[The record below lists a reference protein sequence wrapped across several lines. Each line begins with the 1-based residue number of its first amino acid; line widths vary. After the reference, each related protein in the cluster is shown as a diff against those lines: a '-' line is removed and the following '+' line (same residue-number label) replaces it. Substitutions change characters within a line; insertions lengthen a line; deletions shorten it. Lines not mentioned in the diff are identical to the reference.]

1 MALILS
7 EEQKLLK
14 DSATEFLA
22 MNAPVEQFRDL
33 RDNNYKAFDKS
44 LWTKIVEMGWTAL
57 TIPEEFDGLEFGYIG
72 LGQILEEMGKNLTKA
87 PLFSSIVLGATALTH
102 SKNQDLKKEWLP
114 QLMEGTKRVTLALDE
129 HTYFDPTAIATT
141 AKSTA
146 NGYTLSGKKTMIIDG
161 ASADAFIVVA
171 NTEEGEVALF
181 MVAADSKGI
190 TLTTD
195 VLLDAGTYATVVFD
209 QVEVAASNRISGVG
223 EGTALLNDIL
233 NTASICLSAEMLG
246 MITEAFGQ
254 TVAYLKEREQFG
266 KRIGTYQALQHRAAI
281 MFSEIE
287 LCKSI
292 VIQALQALDSGADD
306 IDQLASLAK
315 AKLGKTIKLVTN
327 EAMQMHGGIGVTD
340 DVNIGFYFK
349 RARVLQRLFGDYNFH
364 LDRFARL
371 NNY

>member
-33 RDNNYKAFDKS
+33 RDNNYKAFDES

-57 TIPEEFDGLEFGYIG
+57 TIPEEFDGLEFGYVG

-87 PLFSSIVLGATALTH
+87 PLFSSIVLGATALIH

-114 QLMEGTKRVTLALDE
+114 QLMEGTKRITLALDE
-129 HTYFDPTAIATT
+129 HTYFDPTAIATN
-141 AKSTA
+141 AKSTS

-171 NTEEGEVALF
+171 KTEGELVLF

-195 VLLDAGTYATVVFD
+195 VLLDAGTYATVIFD
-209 QVEVAASNRISGVG
+209 QVAIAATDRISGVG
-223 EGTALLNDIL
+223 EGTALLNRIL

-246 MITEAFGQ
+246 MVTEAFGQ

-292 VIQALQALDSGADD
+292 VIQALQALDSDADD
-306 IDQLASLAK
+306 IEQLASLAK

-364 LDRFARL
+364 LDRYARL

>member
-33 RDNNYKAFDKS
+33 RDNNYKAFDES

-57 TIPEEFDGLEFGYIG
+57 TIPEEFDGLEFGYVG

-87 PLFSSIVLGATALTH
+87 PLFSSIVLGANALTH
-102 SKNQDLKKEWLP
+102 SKNQELKKEWLP
-114 QLMEGTKRVTLALDE
+114 QLMEGTKRVALALDE

-171 NTEEGEVALF
+171 KTEDEELALF
-181 MVAADSKGI
+181 IVAADSKGI
-190 TLTTD
+190 TVTTD

-209 QVEVAASNRISGVG
+209 QVAVTVTNRISGAG
-223 EGTALLNDIL
+223 EGAALLNHIL

-246 MITEAFGQ
+246 MVTEAFGQ

-292 VIQALQALDSGADD
+292 VIQALQALDSDANDL
-306 IDQLASLAK
+306 DQLASLAK

-364 LDRFARL
+364 LDRYARL

>member
-33 RDNNYKAFDKS
+33 RDNNYKAFDES

-57 TIPEEFDGLEFGYIG
+57 TIPEEFDGLAFGYVG

-87 PLFSSIVLGATALTH
+87 PLFSSIVLGANVLTH
-102 SKNQDLKKEWLP
+102 SKNQELKKEWLP
-114 QLMEGTKRVTLALDE
+114 QLMEGTKRVALALDE

-171 NTEEGEVALF
+171 KTEDEELALF
-181 MVAADSKGI
+181 IVAADLKGI
-190 TLTTD
+190 TVTSD

-209 QVEVAASNRISGVG
+209 QVAVTATNRISGAG
-223 EGTALLNDIL
+223 EGAALLNHIL

-246 MITEAFGQ
+246 MVTEAFGQ

-292 VIQALQALDSGADD
+292 VIQALQALDSDANDV
-306 IDQLASLAK
+306 DQLASLAK

-364 LDRFARL
+364 LDRYARL

>member
-33 RDNNYKAFDKS
+33 RDNNYKAFDES
-44 LWTKIVEMGWTAL
+44 LWSKIVEMGWTAL
-57 TIPEEFDGLEFGYIG
+57 TIPEEFDGLEFGYVG

-87 PLFSSIVLGATALTH
+87 PLFSSIVLGANALTH
-102 SKNQDLKKEWLP
+102 SKNQELKKEWLP
-114 QLMEGTKRVTLALDE
+114 QLMEGTKRVALALDE

-171 NTEEGEVALF
+171 KTEDEELALF
-181 MVAADSKGI
+181 IVAADSKGI
-190 TLTTD
+190 TVTSD

-209 QVEVAASNRISGVG
+209 QVEVVASNRISGAG
-223 EGTALLNDIL
+223 EGATLLNHIL

-292 VIQALQALDSGADD
+292 VIQALQALDSDANDL
-306 IDQLASLAK
+306 DQLASLAK

-364 LDRFARL
+364 LDRYARL